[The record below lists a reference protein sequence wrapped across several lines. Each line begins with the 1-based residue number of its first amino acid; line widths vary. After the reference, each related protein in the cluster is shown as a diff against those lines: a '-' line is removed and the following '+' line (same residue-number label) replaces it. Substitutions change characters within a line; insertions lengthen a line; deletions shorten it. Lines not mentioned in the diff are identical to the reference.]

1 MATSTAVTTA
11 STTSSTTGTK
21 ASAAAGT
28 KLAGDMQSFLVLLTT
43 QLQNQDP
50 TNPTDSSQFTTQL
63 AQFSAVEQQIATNA
77 HLETLLSL
85 QQSSSMLNATS
96 LVGREV
102 EISGDT
108 LVLQDGDTQSLKLPA
123 LSGAGGASSAL
134 ITVANASGTTV
145 RTALVAL
152 GSDATRWSWDGTDS
166 NGRSLADGKYTV
178 TVAGADS
185 KGNSTGSLTPTMTG
199 TVTSVTRT
207 DGNPTLTLG
216 GLTVSMDK
224 LVGLQ

>member
-11 STTSSTTGTK
+11 STSSTTSTK

-50 TNPTDSSQFTTQL
+50 TNPTDSTQFTTQL

-85 QQSSSMLNATS
+85 QQSSSMLSATS
-96 LVGREV
+96 LVGRNV
-102 EISGDT
+102 EINSET
-108 LVLQDGDTQSLKLPA
+108 MVLQDGETQSLKLPA
-123 LSGAGGASSAL
+123 LSGAGGASTAVVS
-134 ITVANASGTTV
+134 IANASGTTV
-145 RTALVAL
+145 RTAVVAL
-152 GSDATRWSWDGTDS
+152 GSDPASWNWDGTDT
-166 NGRSLADGKYTV
+166 NGRALADGKYTV
-178 TVAGADS
+178 TVTGADS
-185 KGNSTGSLTPTMTG
+185 KGASTGSLTSTLTG
-199 TVTSVTRT
+199 AVTSVTRT
-207 DGNPTLTLG
+207 DGNPTLTIG

>member
-1 MATSTAVTTA
+1 MATTAAVTTA
-11 STTSSTTGTK
+11 STTSTTSTK
-21 ASAAAGT
+21 ASASAGT

-50 TNPTDSSQFTTQL
+50 TNPTDSTQFTTQL

-85 QQSSSMLNATS
+85 QQSSSMLSATA
-96 LVGREV
+96 LVGRNV
-102 EISGDT
+102 EINSET
-108 LVLQDGDTQSLKLPA
+108 MVLQDGETQSVKLPA
-123 LSGAGGASSAL
+123 LSGAGGASTA
-134 ITVANASGTTV
+134 IVTIANASGTTV
-145 RTALVAL
+145 RTATVAL
-152 GSDATRWSWDGTDS
+152 GSDASSWNWDGTDS

-185 KGNSTGSLTPTMTG
+185 KGASTGSLTSTLTG
-199 TVTSVTRT
+199 AVTSVTRT
-207 DGNPTLTLG
+207 DGNPTLTIG